1 MATPGKT
8 AVTVVTQT
16 QVQPGKEDAFAA
28 WQARIGGV
36 VAGFPGFVRQT
47 VIPPSPPA
55 QVDWVVLQKFADS
68 DTALAWLR
76 SDQRQRLVQEVRPI
90 LVGLDDV
97 HVVNDGGDSAE
108 APPVS
113 AVIATK
119 VKPGCEKDYEAW
131 EHRIAD
137 AQAKAPGLKGYR
149 FERPVPGVQGDYLAI
164 LQFDTEAHLQDWLD
178 SPVRRKLVEEA
189 EPLTVEFHAR
199 IVRTGFD
206 QWFTVGAAPGAP
218 PPAAWK
224 QNMLVIAVLYPMSFA
239 FTIWVQGPVLMSWIG
254 LPFWLA
260 FFIGITVGV
269 LLLSKVLPPVS
280 RLFDWWLSPVGRDPW
295 KTNLAGA
302 AVMVVLYLVAL
313 LAYWQYWTHQ

>member
-16 QVQPGKEDAFAA
+16 QVQSGKEDAFAA

-55 QVDWVVLQKFADS
+55 QVDWVVLQKFGDA

-97 HVVNDGGDSAE
+97 HVVNDGGESAE

-113 AVIATK
+113 AVIVTK

-164 LQFDTEAHLQDWLD
+164 LQFDTEAHLQGWLD

-224 QNMLVIAVLYPMSFA
+224 QNMLVLTLLYPIVFLFGA
-239 FTIWVQGPVLMSWIG
+239 WVLNPYLLGQAG
-254 LPFWLA
+254 LPFWLGL
-260 FFIGITVGV
+260 FIANIVSI
-269 LLLSKVLPPVS
+269 LLLSQLVPLVAG
-280 RLFDWWLSPVGRDPW
+280 RFGWWLSPAGGKNWRTD
-295 KTNLAGA
+295 LAGTG
-302 AVMVVLYLVAL
+302 AVLAIYAVWL
-313 LAYWQYWTHQ
+313 LIFSQFK